1 MQIDLLQTRGLKLLY
16 WSFIFFIF
24 HSEDCFTDS
33 LGRIHGKAYPFVLV
47 QMKYLKLNRQEQLG
61 DEYFSIIL
69 GISPAR
75 SNYYNKSHIC
85 MLKIE
90 IVE

>member
-33 LGRIHGKAYPFVLV
+33 LGRIHGKAYPSVLV
-47 QMKYLKLNRQEQLG
+47 QMKYLKLTRQEQLG
-61 DEYFSIIL
+61 DDYYSII
-69 GISPAR
+69 SR
-75 SNYYNKSHIC
+75 YYIAQQGQGRTEQVPH
-85 MLKIE
+85 LHG
-90 IVE
+90 